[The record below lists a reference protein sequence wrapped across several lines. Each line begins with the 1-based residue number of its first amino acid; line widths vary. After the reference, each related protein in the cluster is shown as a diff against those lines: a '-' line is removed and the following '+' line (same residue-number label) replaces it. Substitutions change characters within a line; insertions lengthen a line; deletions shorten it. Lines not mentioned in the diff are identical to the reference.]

1 MVALPWKD
9 IVENQALSVVHASTM
24 SSLFRLKMMHN
35 FHLDQNRIE
44 VFAKAIHSLLDA
56 GFANP
61 LFFAETEIQLLR
73 REASALPFRKA
84 QPLVGNGVYQDF
96 SICFPAPLK
105 NSFKLAAQM
114 LERACKT
121 IEQERQGLFE
131 SEVKINDFAVQS

>member
-9 IVENQALSVVHASTM
+9 IVENQALSAVHASTM
-24 SSLFRLKMMHN
+24 SNLFRLKMMRN
-35 FHLDQNRIE
+35 FHLDENRVE
-44 VFAKAIHSLLDA
+44 VFAKAVHTLRDA

-84 QPLVGNGVYQDF
+84 QTLVGKDVYQDF

-105 NSFKLAAQM
+105 NSFKLVAQM
-114 LERACKT
+114 LAATC
-121 IEQERQGLFE
+121 
-131 SEVKINDFAVQS
+131 